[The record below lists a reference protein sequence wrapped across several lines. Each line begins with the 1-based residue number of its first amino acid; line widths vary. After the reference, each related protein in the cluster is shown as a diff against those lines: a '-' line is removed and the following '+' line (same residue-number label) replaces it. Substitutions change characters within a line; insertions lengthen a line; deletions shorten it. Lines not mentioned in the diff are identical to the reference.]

1 MMHRLYRFLGVN
13 GPGDFILKFLMFCA
27 MIVALN
33 YGFHLLW
40 PGIGRFD
47 HWFIIANGVCVG
59 GPFVGLFFLLVRK
72 QMRLQRELSTRSRTD
87 DLIRLSNRRFFLKQV
102 GALLEDGIPGILL
115 IMDADHFK
123 AVNDTYGHQV
133 GDACLVSIG
142 YRLTRALRTD
152 DVIGRIG
159 GEEFGVSLANTA
171 PTNTG
176 TVCRDLLMPI
186 PFDGGAAHP
195 HLTITLSMG
204 AVEARP
210 GMSLDA
216 LMRAADEALYRAKT
230 NGRARLEFASRLANA
245 DDHVIPMPA
254 PDPHGPTELRRQ
266 MA

>member
-1 MMHRLYRFLGVN
+1 MMHRIYKFLAVS

-72 QMRLQRELSTRSRTD
+72 QTRLQRELSTRSRTD
-87 DLIRLSNRRFFLKQV
+87 DLTGLSNRRFFLKQA
-102 GALLEDGIPGILL
+102 GALLEDGIPGTLMIV
-115 IMDADHFK
+115 DADHFK
-123 AVNDTYGHQV
+123 AVNDTYGHEA
-133 GDACLVSIG
+133 GDACLVAIG
-142 YRLTRALRTD
+142 YRLKLVLRTD

-159 GEEFGVSLANTA
+159 GEEFGVFLANTA
-171 PTNTG
+171 PANTG
-176 TVCRDLLMPI
+176 TVCRELLMPI

-210 GMSLDA
+210 GMALDA
-216 LMRAADEALYRAKT
+216 LMRTADAALYRAKA
-230 NGRARLEFASRLANA
+230 NGRARLEFASRLVDA
-245 DDHVIPMPA
+245 DDEVAAMPA
-254 PDPHGPTELRRQ
+254 PDPDGPTELKRR
-266 MA
+266 MV